1 MSVNKPAEKKDTAPR
16 SSRAWEI
23 LKKTL
28 PLAAAAGAI
37 AACVLFP
44 ATPFLAIAVE
54 WVAANAIP
62 AFASAYAGMS
72 SFIAI
77 TAGIAAAAALSTR
90 LLMAAGQLAFNAFTG
105 KKAPPAAPAND
116 ADANDADA
124 NDADANDADAPK
136 DLKDPEVHNSP
147 IYSAAQ
153 ERPAQQPARSPA
165 P

>member
-124 NDADANDADAPK
+124 PK